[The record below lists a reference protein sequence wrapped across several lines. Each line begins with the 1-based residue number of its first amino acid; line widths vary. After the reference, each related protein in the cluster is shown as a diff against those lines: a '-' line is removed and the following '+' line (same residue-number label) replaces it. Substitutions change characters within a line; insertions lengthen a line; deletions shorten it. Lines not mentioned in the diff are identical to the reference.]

1 MKIGFPREIK
11 DQEKRVA
18 MTPNGVRHLVA
29 HGHQVRVECD
39 AGLGSGY
46 SNREYQEA
54 GAALTDT
61 GEVWDSELVVK
72 VKEPLAAEYAYLR
85 DQIIFTFFHLAG
97 ADPLLSET
105 LLARGTTALA
115 YETLEDEL
123 GRLPLLAP
131 MSAIAGNMAS
141 LVGAYFLGRPQGG
154 RGVQLG
160 TVGGKRYGR
169 VLVIGGGI
177 VGMHAARVAA
187 GMGANVL
194 MAGLDGELAANGGSG
209 LGEGIRY
216 FLSSPDTVGKEARN
230 ADLVIG
236 AVLVRGDRT
245 PRIVTSDMVD
255 SMLPGAVIVDVSIDQ
270 GGSVETSRPTTHS
283 EPVFEQFGVIHYCVT
298 NMPGAYPR
306 TATEALAGATL
317 AYVTGLAGQGLDFL
331 RQRSGLSKAVNTYR
345 GSMTCLAAAGAL
357 DLSDHYHPFVE
368 SYSSESPVDAGRSGA

>member
-85 DQIIFTFFHLAG
+85 DQMIFTFFHLAG

-169 VLVIGGGI
+169 VLVLGGGI

>member
-29 HGHQVRVECD
+29 HGHRVLVERD

-54 GAALTDT
+54 GAVLTDT
-61 GEVWDSELVVK
+61 AEAWGSELVVK
-72 VKEPLAAEYAYLR
+72 VKEPLVTEYAYLR
-85 DQIIFTFFHLAG
+85 DQMIFTFFHLAG

-115 YETLEDEL
+115 YETLEDES

-160 TVGGKRYGR
+160 TVDGKRYGR

-194 MAGLDGELAANGGSG
+194 VAGLDSELAANGGSG

-216 FLSSPDTVGKEARN
+216 FLSSSDSVGNEASN

-236 AVLVRGDRT
+236 AVLVRGDRA
-245 PRIVTSDMVD
+245 PRVVTSDMVE

-317 AYVTGLAGQGLDFL
+317 ACITELAGQGLDFL
-331 RQRSGLSKAVNTYR
+331 RQRPGLARAVVTYR
-345 GSMTCLAAAGAL
+345 GNMTCLAAAGAL
-357 DLSDHYHPFVE
+357 GLLSHYHPFVE
-368 SYSSESPVDAGRSGA
+368 ADGSELPVDSGRSGG

>member
-1 MKIGFPREIK
+1 
-11 DQEKRVA
+11 
-18 MTPNGVRHLVA
+18 
-29 HGHQVRVECD
+29 
-39 AGLGSGY
+39 
-46 SNREYQEA
+46 
-54 GAALTDT
+54 
-61 GEVWDSELVVK
+61 
-72 VKEPLAAEYAYLR
+72 
-85 DQIIFTFFHLAG
+85 
-97 ADPLLSET
+97 
-105 LLARGTTALA
+105 
-115 YETLEDEL
+115 
-123 GRLPLLAP
+123 
-131 MSAIAGNMAS
+131 
-141 LVGAYFLGRPQGG
+141 
-154 RGVQLG
+154 
-160 TVGGKRYGR
+160 
-169 VLVIGGGI
+169 
-177 VGMHAARVAA
+177 
-187 GMGANVL
+187 

>member
-85 DQIIFTFFHLAG
+85 DQMIFTFFHLAG

-194 MAGLDGELAANGGSG
+194 MAGLDGELAANDGSG